1 MKKKFIYIIIAVVA
15 IIIALI
21 FLLRK
26 PKIIME
32 KTFKPT
38 IEIINGTNYEIDTI
52 LLTIADKILGLDTLT
67 IRVYYSSITIEK
79 DGIIVN
85 DYAVKNFLPHDYT
98 IYIGKNSDKSW
109 VKKIMA
115 HEMSHVKQYE
125 IGDLISLPDKKM
137 KYKGEIIDLLTTDY
151 MNRQYEK
158 DAFREQTEIIS
169 MLNRIRYE

>member
-38 IEIINGTNYEIDTI
+38 IEVINGTNYEVDTV

-79 DGIIVN
+79 DGIIIN
-85 DYAVKNFLPHDYT
+85 DYAVKNIMPHDYT
-98 IYIGKNSDKSW
+98 IFIGKNSKKSW
-109 VKKIMA
+109 VKTVMA
-115 HEMSHVKQYE
+115 HEMVHVKQYE
-125 IGDLISLPDKKM
+125 IGDLIQLPDKKM
-137 KYKGEIIDLLTTDY
+137 KYKGEVIDLVTSDY
-151 MNRQYEK
+151 MDRQYEK
-158 DAFREQTEIIS
+158 DAFREQTKILS